1 MMEEA
6 AKTMP
11 DRIQEVLRGLLQD
24 PSPAVREAASSALD
38 RLRAKRAAPALIRKL
53 QAAPVEERVR
63 LVFAAEEMGGAEGLS
78 ILLAALT
85 DAEAQVRG
93 AAARA
98 LAAHPSPQVLKAM
111 VGRLA
116 AEQGVVLGNLLEA
129 LGKSRRRE
137 LMPIVEKFLD
147 HPDAEVRA
155 KAIVAYAQVIDPAG
169 WEKLI
174 GRPAEKNDAVR
185 AAVARALGEWTSG
198 S

>member
-1 MMEEA
+1 MEET
-6 AKTMP
+6 AKSLA
-11 DRIQEVLRGLLQD
+11 DRIQEVLHGLLQD

-38 RLRAKRAAPALIRKL
+38 RLRAKRAAPALIQKL
-53 QAAPVEERVR
+53 RAAPVEERVR

-78 ILLAALT
+78 ILLAALV

-98 LAAHPSPQVLKAM
+98 LAAYPSPAVLKAM
-111 VGRLA
+111 VGRLS
-116 AEQGVVLGNLLEA
+116 AEKGVVLGNLLES
-129 LGKSRRRE
+129 LGKSHRRE

-155 KAIVAYAQVIDPAG
+155 KAIVAYARVVDPPG

-185 AAVARALGEWTSG
+185 AAVARALGEWSSG